1 MAVQYETELY
11 SPVKAFFEQRGFNVK
26 AEVKHCDLVGV
37 RADQE
42 EPLIVEMKKTFN
54 LSLLLQGMQ
63 RLKLSPLV
71 YLAVERNRSKRGA
84 VNQRWGELT
93 ALCSQ
98 LGLGLMTVTFYKTK
112 APLIDVL
119 CEPAMNSGTGRLPKA
134 TRKGGLRRQRLL
146 KEFGER
152 SGDYNTGGSTGRQLM
167 TAYREKAIRV
177 AAALRSSG
185 ESSPAVLARQT
196 GVGSAASILQKNYYG
211 WFERL
216 SRGKYILSTKG
227 IAALTEHALMLHDHG
242 LTAGD
247 TNNWTD
253 QHPKGTY
260 HIISEEP
267 LLNSIDEIAEIA
279 EVAEVTERYLL
290 NTTKN

>member
-11 SPVKAFFEQRGFNVK
+11 SPVKTFFEQRGFDIK
-26 AEVKHCDLVGV
+26 AEVKHCDLVGIK
-37 RADQE
+37 ANETD
-42 EPLIVEMKKTFN
+42 PLIVEMKKTFN

-84 VNQRWGELT
+84 VNQRWSELS

-98 LGLGLMTVTFYKTK
+98 LGLGLLTVTFYKTK

-119 CEPAMNSGTGRLPKA
+119 CEPSVISGAGRSIPVA
-134 TRKGGLRRQRLL
+134 RKSGIRRQRLL
-146 KEFGER
+146 KEFDER
-152 SGDYNTGGSTGRQLM
+152 SGDYNTGGSTGRKLM

-196 GVGSAASILQKNYYG
+196 GVGTASAILQKNYYG
-211 WFERL
+211 WFERV
-216 SRGKYILSTKG
+216 SRGKYMLTIKG
-227 IAALTEHALMLHDHG
+227 MEALTEHALMMQDQE
-242 LTAGD
+242 LTAGEAD
-247 TNNWTD
+247 TWTD
-253 QHPKGTY
+253 YDLIKTIHV
-260 HIISEEP
+260 
-267 LLNSIDEIAEIA
+267 NSTESKDVAQEDLVQVA
-279 EVAEVTERYLL
+279 EVAERYLL
-290 NTTKN
+290 DPAK